1 MVRAQIASASLVSR
15 VVRRQFQDRN
25 EHQAS
30 VPMATQDSRG
40 ILFTHTQPQQGF
52 RLLEIPPELEAL
64 LTSKDPPVLELK
76 SPSAALALAVKDPAA
91 QEYVNLCTATQTYRI
106 RQVQSSNS
114 LHILRPS
121 HGEISQADIKVVEEE
136 AGESG
141 ALNLPDEAVTAIAKC
156 GSTLELHMP
165 PGGLSA
171 IPFLEKSLRLYDP
184 RGDDDGDVS
193 MDEGV
198 VTRVLLTR
206 SMRGNEF
213 VPIFLMSAAQ
223 CDEGWTELCAFVD
236 GKTELS
242 CWRPSARVRLRV
254 WRRLTEGALLQ
265 GIDLEKQFLVGD
277 LWKSVLDD
285 DDSDPPFPRALLE
298 AVVRKLCKADERPPL
313 DDAMKWASFDK
324 AECSRWVGETHLAAT
339 APTVSSAIGRSEFLR
354 AWKDC
359 LPESWRDEAALSK
372 LQNGIYQSP
381 DPTTICFVEPSQR
394 QASSETSTAKPAANA
409 NAKNTRNWHELLKNQ
424 KRQ

>member
-213 VPIFLMSAAQ
+213 VPIFL
-223 CDEGWTELCAFVD
+223 C
-236 GKTELS
+236 
-242 CWRPSARVRLRV
+242 LR
-254 WRRLTEGALLQ
+254 RR
-265 GIDLEKQFLVGD
+265 IDLEKQFLVGD